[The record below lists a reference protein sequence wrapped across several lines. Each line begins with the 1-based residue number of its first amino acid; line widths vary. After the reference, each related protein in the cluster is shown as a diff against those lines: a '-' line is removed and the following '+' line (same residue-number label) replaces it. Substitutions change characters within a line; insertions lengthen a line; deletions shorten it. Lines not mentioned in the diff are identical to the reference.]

1 MIVNRRYSIYAK
13 KSPFEAIWSELAAIG
28 LIIPTWGAWPAMITL
43 ILIRAL
49 PRFVDDHLD
58 WLKNPA
64 EDKLEESCRQIAL
77 ASIPWFLLCVIWTH
91 FSLLT
96 PLGLIE
102 FNPSKLIVTGGFFGA
117 RTDPLIPWMGLMIA
131 LPLAVSCVI
140 ITNCWKKQGFNLTP
154 ALLMVS
160 FMFTTNIINLW
171 LSIMRPQVLLIVGFS
186 TIVYLF
192 WVICLAIAQKNL
204 TEIVRK
210 RVPN

>member
-13 KSPFEAIWSELAAIG
+13 KSPFEAKWSELAAIG

-49 PRFVDDHLD
+49 PRFVDDHLE
-58 WLKNPA
+58 WLKHPA

-102 FNPSKLIVTGGFFGA
+102 FNPSKIIVTGGFFGA
-117 RTDPLIPWMGLMIA
+117 RTDPLIPWMEIDLRPWKPWVHGNHGVHGGNRFRWMGTMDSIGG
-131 LPLAVSCVI
+131 
-140 ITNCWKKQGFNLTP
+140 NCFHPWNP
-154 ALLMVS
+154 
-160 FMFTTNIINLW
+160 
-171 LSIMRPQVLLIVGFS
+171 
-186 TIVYLF
+186 
-192 WVICLAIAQKNL
+192 
-204 TEIVRK
+204 
-210 RVPN
+210 